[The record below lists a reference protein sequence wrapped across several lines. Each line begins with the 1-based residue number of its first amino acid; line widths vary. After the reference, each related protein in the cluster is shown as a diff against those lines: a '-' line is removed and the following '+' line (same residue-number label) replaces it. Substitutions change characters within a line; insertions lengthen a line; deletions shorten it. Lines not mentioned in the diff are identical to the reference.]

1 VKEKF
6 LHFHPVYGKVPK
18 KKGIFSRIFG
28 SLAYLPEG
36 CENKKNHS
44 IIVIIRNLGL
54 TIFSHLECDLLLL
67 LFEKNKQRVD
77 STLLSYN
84 TTTIN
89 SYPPL

>member
-1 VKEKF
+1 VKDKF
-6 LHFHPVYGKVPK
+6 LHFHPVFGKVPK
-18 KKGIFSRIFG
+18 KRIFSRIFG
-28 SLAYLPEG
+28 SLAYLPGG

-84 TTTIN
+84 TTIN

>member
-1 VKEKF
+1 METPLEF
-6 LHFHPVYGKVPK
+6 
-18 KKGIFSRIFG
+18 FG
-28 SLAYLPEG
+28 SLTCLLEG

-67 LFEKNKQRVD
+67 LFEKISRELIPPYYP
-77 STLLSYN
+77 TITTYYN
-84 TTTIN
+84 TIIN